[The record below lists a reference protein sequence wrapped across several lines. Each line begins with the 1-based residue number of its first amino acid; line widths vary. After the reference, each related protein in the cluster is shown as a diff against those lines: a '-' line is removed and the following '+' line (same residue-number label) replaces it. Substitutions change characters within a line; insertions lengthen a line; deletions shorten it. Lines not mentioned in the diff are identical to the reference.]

1 MAQQVKIDGVVK
13 DDKTCYKLIATG
25 DIWGDYNNMYLGKAT
40 ETPVIMGSEQG
51 REKMVAFEHMPIR
64 VSHTGVSTP
73 DKVIGRGGDFDGN
86 KQNMFEIVECKTT
99 GGRRRRTI
107 RRKRRRTVRR
117 RTSRT

>member
-13 DDKTCYKLIATG
+13 DDKTCYKLIATSDVWKEHTG
-25 DIWGDYNNMYLGKAT
+25 MYLGKAK
-40 ETPVIMGSEQG
+40 ETPVIRGSGDG
-51 REKMVAFEHMPIR
+51 RELTVAFEKMPTNI
-64 VSHTGVSTP
+64 SF
-73 DKVIGRGGDFDGN
+73 IGRGGDFDGN
-86 KQNMFEIVECKTT
+86 KQNMFEIVECNTT